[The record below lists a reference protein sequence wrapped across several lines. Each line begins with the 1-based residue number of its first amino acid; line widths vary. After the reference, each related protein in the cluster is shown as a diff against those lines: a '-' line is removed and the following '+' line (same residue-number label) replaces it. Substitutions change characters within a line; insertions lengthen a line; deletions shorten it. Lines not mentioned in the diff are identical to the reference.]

1 MGKKKQARLVERGCD
16 SLRGGPCELW
26 DVGGGRGVYV
36 LCRMLAAGDLE
47 TVAFPVDMAR
57 RIVTDR
63 NALGVWC
70 GDATGGKAIRE
81 LGYEVVEDER

>member
-1 MGKKKQARLVERGCD
+1 MSEKKQARLVERGCD
-16 SLRGGPCELW
+16 SLHGGPCELW
-26 DVGGGRGVYV
+26 DVGGGCGIYV
-36 LCRMLAAGDLE
+36 HSRMLATGDLE

-81 LGYEVVEDER
+81 LGYETVEDER